1 MPCRFR
7 KLLNCRMKLEV
18 NYPMNTLHKRFD
30 EWMKENYGIPDEP
43 DETPLGR
50 QIMRVLVWYETE
62 VGHSF
67 DRMRRERITSVESWL

>member
-1 MPCRFR
+1 
-7 KLLNCRMKLEV
+7 
-18 NYPMNTLHKRFD
+18 MNTLHKRFD
-30 EWMKENYGIPDEP
+30 EWMKENYGIPDGP

-67 DRMRRERITSVESWL
+67 DRMRRESITSVEIMALKAIFERILKYPPFNGLN